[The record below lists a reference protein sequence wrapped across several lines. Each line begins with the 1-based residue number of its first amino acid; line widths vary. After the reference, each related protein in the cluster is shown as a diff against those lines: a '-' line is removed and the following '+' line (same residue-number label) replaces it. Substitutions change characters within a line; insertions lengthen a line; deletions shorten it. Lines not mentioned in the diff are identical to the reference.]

1 MNTHTLL
8 CLQTLLM
15 KYHYI
20 ATHTHKSHVQTLMSS
35 SANRPEDENL
45 NTLQKGGSVLQN
57 YNASDMALH
66 ALLKNQQA
74 HDMAGYD
81 LTMEEKLALI
91 NKSMNNGVPQ
101 AYNKWDQINMNVAK
115 MAPDNMVQYDGRGK
129 MPQASMTTMVQEQ
142 MSAALTSPRNDNASL
157 ENLENGNAP
166 AKAVSSERLLE
177 RSSDEHL
184 PPPPR
189 YECVAGGTANAGVT
203 ASEHSLSHSTEELSP
218 ERRCTALPPQPP
230 VTKSHSI
237 TNMDSGGMRL
247 YPMEADGGMA
257 YEMVTTASRQVA
269 AGTAQGQS
277 IVRSK
282 SASLL
287 NAQSLQVHPGS
298 SASSS
303 DLLSASQRP
312 PVTVSVS
319 ARPPP
324 PQYKVQYASSAM
336 PKENWSARTPVPPDQ
351 LYLPPQHSLANTNY
365 SNRNQAPPYPMTPPQ
380 QQIWA
385 KQDPRLLPQRSAL
398 QRQTSSSSAVSVGM
412 GESRR
417 VAVPEGDYLSYRDLQ
432 AGPRGPLA
440 AANLAGPQRPLSART
455 YSMDGPPGMPRP
467 HSARPGP
474 HELPE
479 RTMSVSDFGY
489 AQGSP
494 GKRPGP
500 RVKSEHS
507 LLDGPAGMGLG
518 RVPADWRDQVMRHIE
533 AKKMEKVSK
542 ALSLIRLELWFRVF
556 DCFTLV

>member
-1 MNTHTLL
+1 
-8 CLQTLLM
+8 
-15 KYHYI
+15 
-20 ATHTHKSHVQTLMSS
+20 
-35 SANRPEDENL
+35 
-45 NTLQKGGSVLQN
+45 
-57 YNASDMALH
+57 
-66 ALLKNQQA
+66 
-74 HDMAGYD
+74 MAGYD

-91 NKSMNNGVPQ
+91 DKSMNNGVPQ

-115 MAPDNMVQYDGRGK
+115 MAPDNMVQYGGHEKTPRAP
-129 MPQASMTTMVQEQ
+129 MATMMQEQ

-177 RSSDEHL
+177 RSPDERL
-184 PPPPR
+184 PPPPL
-189 YECVAGGTANAGVT
+189 YESVAGGTANAGVT
-203 ASEHSLSHSTEELSP
+203 ASEHGLSHSTEELSP
-218 ERRCTALPPQPP
+218 ERRCAALPPQLP
-230 VTKSHSI
+230 VTKSYSV

-247 YPMEADGGMA
+247 YPVEADGGMA
-257 YEMVTTASRQVA
+257 YEMATTASRQVP

-303 DLLSASQRP
+303 DLLSAAQRP
-312 PVTVSVS
+312 PVAVSIS

-324 PQYKVQYASSAM
+324 PQYKVQYASSAV

-351 LYLPPQHSLANTNY
+351 PYLPPQHSLANTNY
-365 SNRNQAPPYPMTPPQ
+365 SNRNQAPPYPAAPTQ
-380 QQIWA
+380 QQQMWA
-385 KQDPRLLPQRSAL
+385 KQDPRLLPQRSTL
-398 QRQTSSSSAVSVGM
+398 QRQTSSSSAVSVGI
-412 GESRR
+412 GEPRR

-440 AANLAGPQRPLSART
+440 AASLAGPQRPLSART
-455 YSMDGPPGMPRP
+455 YSMDGPAGMPRP
-467 HSARPGP
+467 HSARPAP

-507 LLDGPAGMGLG
+507 LLDGPAGMGAGMGGG

-542 ALSLIRLELWFRVF
+542 ASSLIRLEVWFRV
-556 DCFTLV
+556 